1 MYFGYF
7 SQLQSWF
14 FHSIKIWRENM
25 ILRLDLQNI
34 FFNTNDVNSLSV
46 ELSSLYSLRSLM
58 NDDPISIKVSSSWI
72 CLLFGRHRDRWA
84 LATLSWRDQSQIH
97 EFCKDV
103 DDGFVLA
110 RIWTTTVWSGL
121 WIIFLEWWLSRI
133 GIGNRQSRN
142 SNFDLSTSTR
152 PKIPTFSVGFTDFSP
167 GANEGNCWYQW
178 NIAQM

>member
-1 MYFGYF
+1 MSIRFQWSSLVSTLSVLRWMMIRSPSKFRLHEFVYF
-7 SQLQSWF
+7 SAGIAIAGRWHRWVDEISHRF
-14 FHSIKIWRENM
+14 
-25 ILRLDLQNI
+25 
-34 FFNTNDVNSLSV
+34 TNFA
-46 ELSSLYSLRSLM
+46 
-58 NDDPISIKVSSSWI
+58 K
-72 CLLFGRHRDRWA
+72 
-84 LATLSWRDQSQIH
+84 
-97 EFCKDV
+97 V

-167 GANEGNCWYQW
+167 GANGGNCWYHGTLLKC
-178 NIAQM
+178 N

>member
-1 MYFGYF
+1 
-7 SQLQSWF
+7 
-14 FHSIKIWRENM
+14 
-25 ILRLDLQNI
+25 
-34 FFNTNDVNSLSV
+34 
-46 ELSSLYSLRSLM
+46 M

-110 RIWTTTVWSGL
+110 RIWTSTVWSGL

-133 GIGNRQSRN
+133 GIGIWQSAIANRGIRISICQLVVDQRSQHFRLDLLILGRVSVGVSLSNQISKLKSDKFQSRYKKN
-142 SNFDLSTSTR
+142 RILFWFIPILISNKTR
-152 PKIPTFSVGFTDFSP
+152 KV
-167 GANEGNCWYQW
+167 
-178 NIAQM
+178 

>member
-1 MYFGYF
+1 MKNVRKPGKSWKRMNSSHFWQVTIDKESLYNKRKVACKLIYFGFRTSNYF
-7 SQLQSWF
+7 FICS
-14 FHSIKIWRENM
+14 KY
-25 ILRLDLQNI
+25 DGKNI
-34 FFNTNDVNSLSV
+34 FEKNLLASNDVNSLSV

-110 RIWTTTVWSGL
+110 RIWTTTVWTDDCREL
-121 WIIFLEWWLSRI
+121 ALAIA
-133 GIGNRQSRN
+133 NRQ
-142 SNFDLSTSTR
+142 
-152 PKIPTFSVGFTDFSP
+152 
-167 GANEGNCWYQW
+167 
-178 NIAQM
+178 